1 MRRKASGTHQARAD
15 ASPPHSDACTL
26 PLLVTRHTLPPHI
39 TNAHSNAWADGKRT
53 SLIARTLDR
62 EKAMRQ
68 HTRVFV
74 RGRTRRRVRGG
85 GFKWR
90 SQGAVRGP
98 AQTPLYS
105 HGAHQE
111 NGHAVYLG
119 RPGQALSSNQLR
131 ALPAPPADNISSS
144 YSATQSRG
152 RLRQRVLPTSADA
165 RLRRLG

>member
-90 SQGAVRGP
+90 EVKAPCVALRRP
-98 AQTPLYS
+98 RCTRT
-105 HGAHQE
+105 AHTKRM
-111 NGHAVYLG
+111 G
-119 RPGQALSSNQLR
+119 
-131 ALPAPPADNISSS
+131 
-144 YSATQSRG
+144 TQSIWGGLVKR
-152 RLRQRVLPTSADA
+152 
-165 RLRRLG
+165 